1 MDLEKDWGRFE
12 DLDIELLSIMVDPLE
27 DLAGAARNYGMTSTV
42 AADEDLS
49 VSKTWDVLGPSMHP
63 GMTPGHTFALVNK
76 AGQII
81 WRRDWGASDTGMMYT
96 DVDEIFELVSEWLQ
110 KREAG

>member
-1 MDLEKDWGRFE
+1 MDLEENWGQFQ
-12 DLDIELLSIMVDPLE
+12 DLDIELLSIMVDPPE
-27 DLAGAARNYGMTSTV
+27 QLAAEARRYGLTSTV
-42 AADEDLS
+42 ATDEDLS
-49 VSKTWDVLGPSMHP
+49 VSTTYDVLGASMHP
-63 GMTPGHTFALVNK
+63 GSRPGHTFALVNK

-96 DVDEIFELVSEWLQ
+96 DVDELFGLVSEWLQ

>member
-1 MDLEKDWGRFE
+1 MDLEENWGRFQ

-27 DLAGAARNYGMTSTV
+27 QLAAEARDYGLTSTV

-49 VSKTWDVLGPSMHP
+49 VSKTYDVLGASMHP
-63 GMTPGHTFALVNK
+63 GVTPGHTFALVNK

-96 DVDEIFELVSEWLQ
+96 DVDELFELVSEWLQ

>member
-1 MDLEKDWGRFE
+1 
-12 DLDIELLSIMVDPLE
+12 MVDPLE
-27 DLAGAARNYGMTSTV
+27 QVAAEARQYGLTSTV
-42 AADEDLS
+42 AVDADLS
-49 VSKTWDVLGPSMHP
+49 VSNMYDVLGASMHP
-63 GMTPGHTFALVNK
+63 GVKPGHTFALVNK

-96 DVDEIFELVSEWLQ
+96 DVEELFELVSEWLQ